1 MLAALQAT
9 EQARDRRNT
18 PGTQRLRGDASA
30 VERPLVASCAG
41 FAAAVA
47 DAAFLRE
54 ARGIGVGVMEELRQ
68 LRAKNRA
75 ALPRRLHEEATQPQ
89 R

>member
-30 VERPLVASCAG
+30 VEPLVAPCAG

-54 ARGIGVGVMEELRQ
+54 AQGIGVGVMEELRQ